1 MHHQPIPYKTDWQQL
16 WDVCSDQEAVDLI
29 RNVQDPQDASKI
41 LVDHALSRF
50 STDNLSVMI
59 VRFDPKKLQSN
70 TTTDIGVES
79 ETSHEKG
86 AVSEVEML
94 VSEARRNS
102 LVAGEV
108 ALEDSTEELKD
119 IQEQEEDQEP
129 GPELTPEGHI
139 EAEKH
144 LAEKAKAQTDT
155 TVPPTDEAPK
165 VEEKKAA
172 S

>member
-1 MHHQPIPYKTDWQQL
+1 M
-16 WDVCSDQEAVDLI
+16 
-29 RNVQDPQDASKI
+29 QDPQDASRV

-59 VRFDPKKLQSN
+59 VRFDSKKLQSN

-102 LVAGEV
+102 LVAGEA
-108 ALEDSTEELKD
+108 ALEDSTEDLKD

-129 GPELTPEGHI
+129 GPELTPEGKI
-139 EAEKH
+139 EADRL
-144 LAEKAKAQTDT
+144 LAEKSKGSVDGTMGDNP
-155 TVPPTDEAPK
+155 VK
-165 VEEKKAA
+165 VDEKKPE

>member
-1 MHHQPIPYKTDWQQL
+1 M
-16 WDVCSDQEAVDLI
+16 DLV
-29 RNVQDPQDASKI
+29 RNIHDPQESSKV

-59 VRFDPKKLQSN
+59 VRFDPKKLQTN

-79 ETSHEKG
+79 EMSHEKG

-102 LVAGEV
+102 LAAGET
-108 ALEDSTEELKD
+108 ALEDSNEDLKD

-144 LAEKAKAQTDT
+144 LAAKAKAQSTET
-155 TVPPTDEAPK
+155 TAPVEGAPK
-165 VEEKKAA
+165 IDEKKID